1 LLSRKLLRQIWTA
14 AVVVVPTTMIAAAA
28 AAADEWRVVAAW
40 TASEGEILH
49 CSGEYKWRRAAK
61 R

>member
-1 LLSRKLLRQIWTA
+1 MWTG
-14 AVVVVPTTMIAAAA
+14 AVVVVPTTTMTVIAAAA
-28 AAADEWRVVAAW
+28 AVEEWRVVAAW

-49 CSGEYKWRRAAK
+49 CSGEYKWRRAVK